1 MRVAH
6 NIAALTAQKN
16 LHRAQVA
23 TMRSVDRLS
32 SGLRIT
38 RAADDAAGLG
48 VSESL
53 RADIASLKVATR
65 NANNGIGLMQVA
77 EGAYGT
83 ISNLF
88 VRMRELATQSAS
100 GTLGD
105 AERALLSVEFEALRD
120 EITRLYKRTEFN
132 GINPLA
138 SPSGGVTLGVQV
150 GLHDGNTIDLFLPHI
165 CEHCMFKAG
174 FADWLNVDTD
184 AGASEALGRIDT
196 QLSRMSK
203 NRARLGAQ
211 QNRLEHANRNLEVN
225 VENLTAAESRIRDVD
240 FASESAYLQRSRIL
254 MQATIAV
261 LSQANV
267 APQMA
272 LQLLG

>member
-138 SPSGGVTLGVQV
+138 APSGGVTLGVQV
-150 GLHDGNTIDLFLPHI
+150 GLHDGNTIDLFPRWSQDRIH
-165 CEHCMFKAG
+165 HDVGRGAG
-174 FADWLNVDTD
+174 GHGGSDPKMVAEFVDCLVRKRRPTASGID
-184 AGASEALGRIDT
+184 GAWSVAIGE
-196 QLSRMSK
+196 
-203 NRARLGAQ
+203 
-211 QNRLEHANRNLEVN
+211 
-225 VENLTAAESRIRDVD
+225 AAELARAKGRVVKIADVLD
-240 FASESAYLQRSRIL
+240 VKS
-254 MQATIAV
+254 
-261 LSQANV
+261 
-267 APQMA
+267 P
-272 LQLLG
+272 LLKK

>member
-16 LHRAQVA
+16 LHRAQLA

-53 RADIASLKVATR
+53 RADIASLRVATR
-65 NANNGIGLMQVA
+65 NANDGISLVQVA

-83 ISNLF
+83 ISSLF
-88 VRMRELATQSAS
+88 IRMRELATQSAS

-105 AERALLSVEFEALRD
+105 EERSLLSVEFEALKD
-120 EITRLYKRTEFN
+120 EITRIYKRTEYN

-138 SPSGGVTLGVQV
+138 SPSGGVTKGVQV
-150 GLHDGNTIDLFLPHI
+150 GLHAGDVIDIDLPHI

-174 FADWLNVDTD
+174 YADWLNVDTMP
-184 AGASEALGRIDT
+184 GASEALTRIDR
-196 QLSRMSK
+196 QMLRISK
-203 NRARLGAQ
+203 ARAGLGAQ
-211 QNRLEHANRNLEVN
+211 QNRLEHANRNLEVSI
-225 VENLTAAESRIRDVD
+225 ENLVAAESRIRDVD
-240 FASESAYLQRSRIL
+240 FASESAYLQRNQIL

-261 LSQANV
+261 LAQANQ
-267 APQMA
+267 APRMA
-272 LQLLG
+272 LELLS